1 MSTIDK
7 VIKVVAML
15 PNIIGSAGDSINE
28 RQLIKFLRKYCDVVT
43 YSLLPISNIGRLF
56 DKSSLSLVK
65 KDVRLEL
72 LLPLIGYPYTIGLLL
87 EVFYG
92 LIFTILAVF

>member
-1 MSTIDK
+1 MTGWSTIDK

-56 DKSSLSLVK
+56 DKSSLSLIERRKVK
-65 KDVRLEL
+65 ATTTSHRLS
-72 LLPLIGYPYTIGLLL
+72 IYYR
-87 EVFYG
+87 
-92 LIFTILAVF
+92 FTGRSVL